1 MRRNDLSCQ
10 DTQTLIHGYLDGEL
24 DLVRNI
30 EVEGHLKECPAC
42 AHAYQN
48 QMALRSAI
56 KKGSLYHRSPTGLA
70 RQVRSALR
78 EANQAEA
85 QSPVREK
92 ETSWWPSW
100 RPAWVSL
107 GFAASLALIALISWR
122 LAPRVSGPSS
132 DELVAQEVLDSHVR
146 SLMANHLTDVPST
159 DQHTVKPWFN
169 GKLDFSPPV
178 EDLADQGFPLI
189 GGRLDYLAGRPVAA
203 LVYQRRK
210 HFINVF
216 IWPSTHDA
224 AQKALKRQGYN
235 LLSWSQSGMTY
246 WVVSDVNNND
256 LLEFGQRLQGLTSK

>member
-1 MRRNDLSCQ
+1 MSCQ

-24 DLVRNI
+24 DPVRNI
-30 EVEGHLKECPAC
+30 EIEGHLKECPAC
-42 AHAYQN
+42 VHVYQN
-48 QMALRSAI
+48 QMALRSGI
-56 KKGSLYHRSPTGLA
+56 KKGSLYHPSPPGFA

-78 EANQAEA
+78 EADESHPA
-85 QSPVREK
+85 VRAK
-92 ETSWWPSW
+92 ETSWWQSW

-107 GFAASLALIALISWR
+107 GFAASLALVALISLR
-122 LAPRVSGPSS
+122 LAPTLSGPSA

-159 DQHTVKPWFN
+159 DQHTVKPWFS

-178 EDLADQGFPLI
+178 VDLADQGFPLV

-216 IWPSTHDA
+216 IWPSTKDA
-224 AQKALKRQGYN
+224 EQKTLQRQGYN
-235 LLSWSQSGMTY
+235 LLSWSRSGMTY
-246 WVVSDVNNND
+246 WAASDVSIND
-256 LLEFGQRLQGLTSK
+256 LQEFVQRMQGLTPK